1 MLLDQSKNHKRPA
14 DAEQTIQRQREQAV
28 RRAAVWQEAHFLMQK
43 HGLTRQGW
51 RFRFDH
57 ARVRAGQCS
66 YAKKFI
72 SISRH
77 FATNASRAE
86 VTDTLLHEIAHALT
100 PNHGHDRVWRSVALE
115 LGCNGQRCHSSR
127 FMKARYIQQCSNRC
141 WQREAHRKRKNL
153 VCRYCGAKV
162 IYTLNGPSE
171 RA

>member
-1 MLLDQSKNHKRPA
+1 MLRNQQKDKQGIA
-14 DAEQTIQRQREQAV
+14 DKEPVTQKAIEQETRRE
-28 RRAAVWQEAHFLMQK
+28 AVWQEAHFLMQK

-66 YAKKFI
+66 YAKKII
-72 SISRH
+72 SVSRH
-77 FATNASRAE
+77 FATSASRAE

-100 PNHGHDRVWRSVALE
+100 PSHGHDRVWRSVALR
-115 LGCNGQRCHSSR
+115 LGCKGQRCHSSR
-127 FMKARYIQQCSNRC
+127 FMKARYIQQCSNHC
-141 WQREAHRKRKNL
+141 WQREAHRQRKNL